1 MQVEKI
7 NLKENKIPKKKK
19 NSQKAKRKISNLK
32 IYQK

>member
-7 NLKENKIPKKKK
+7 NLKENKIPKKK